1 MPRTSFQ
8 QSLLLE
14 VVASALLL
22 EALVLLL
29 EALVLLLEA
38 ASALLTPLTFSR
50 HPGWGAW
57 R

>member
-1 MPRTSFQ
+1 MGIDF
-8 QSLLLE
+8 
-14 VVASALLL
+14 VASQRDGALLL
-22 EALVLLL
+22 EAVVLLL